1 MATVFGV
8 FLIHLLEPLGNP
20 ISHPRFQGDMGWIGW
35 GSGKEDQE
43 RPPRA
48 FSVLVG
54 WFCRTL
60 PTDLDDLRFGELD
73 VCRNWPHHLRMEIR
87 LLPSS

>member
-8 FLIHLLEPLGNP
+8 FLTHFLEPLGNP

-48 FSVLVG
+48 FNVLVG
-54 WFCRTL
+54 WFWAPGLHGTSL
-60 PTDLDDLRFGELD
+60 HIHKSLYVSEVFQQSQL
-73 VCRNWPHHLRMEIR
+73 V
-87 LLPSS
+87 